1 MTRRG
6 KLGLTL
12 LLVVLAA
19 AGLARWWWQ
28 RSVPPTGPNAAAVNV
43 TGSPHTGP
51 KQTGAAEASIELTGS
66 DVVRARQAE
75 LTRVLT
81 VNGSLKAVN
90 SAVVKSKVAAE
101 LKSLTVREGQRVQAG
116 QRIGQLD
123 ATEFILRLRQA
134 EDQTAAAQAQLDVAQ
149 RTLDNNKALV
159 NQGFISR
166 TALDTSISNA
176 QGAQASLQAARAG
189 AEIARKAV
197 RDCDIVAPISGLVAQ
212 RLAQPGERVGVDGR
226 IVEIVDLAR
235 IELEAAIAPE
245 DVVSLKLGQAA
256 QVFIDGLPD
265 PLPAKVARINPSAQS
280 GSRTVLAYLELPTA
294 PTLRQ
299 GLFAR
304 ANVELQ
310 RKTALVVPAS
320 TLRLDQAQP
329 YVLTLDN
336 GLVRRS
342 RVDTGLRGEAAFD
355 GAPEAV
361 VEITGGLQDGATVL
375 RASVGALREG
385 TRLVLK
391 KGATPAAI
399 PAAPPPPSPPPPT
412 AAAASA
418 TLR

>member
-1 MTRRG
+1 MTRRTT
-6 KLGLTL
+6 LWVAL
-12 LLVVLAA
+12 LLVALVA
-19 AGLARWWWQ
+19 AGLARWWWT
-28 RSVPPTGPNAAAVNV
+28 RPSTTAIAAGAAAPVA
-43 TGSPHTGP
+43 
-51 KQTGAAEASIELTGS
+51 QTAATAAKAATAAAAAPTLELASG

-75 LTRVLT
+75 LTRVLA

-90 SAVVKSKVAAE
+90 SAMVKAKVAAE
-101 LKSLTVREGQRVQAG
+101 LKSLTVREGQSVQAG

-123 ATEFILRLRQA
+123 ATEFVWRLRQA

-166 TALDTSISNA
+166 TALDTSINNA
-176 QGAQASLQAARAG
+176 QGAQASLQAARAA
-189 AEIARKAV
+189 AEIARKSV

-226 IVEIVDLAR
+226 IVEIVDLSR

-245 DVVSLKLGQAA
+245 DVVALRLGQAA
-256 QVFIDGLPD
+256 QVFIDGLPQA
-265 PLPAKVARINPSAQS
+265 LPAKVARINPSAQT

-294 PTLRQ
+294 AALRQ

-310 RKTALVVPAS
+310 RKTALVVPLS
-320 TLRLDQAQP
+320 SLRLDQAQP

-336 GLVRRS
+336 GSVTRR
-342 RVDTGLRGEAAFD
+342 RVDIGLRGEAMFD
-355 GAPEAV
+355 GTIEAV
-361 VEITGGLQDGATVL
+361 VEITAGLNDGATVL

-385 TRLVLK
+385 TRLSLQ
-391 KGATPAAI
+391 
-399 PAAPPPPSPPPPT
+399 AAP
-412 AAAASA
+412 
-418 TLR
+418 R

>member
-1 MTRRG
+1 MTRRTT
-6 KLGLTL
+6 LWVAL
-12 LLVVLAA
+12 LLVALVA
-19 AGLARWWWQ
+19 AGLARWWWT
-28 RSVPPTGPNAAAVNV
+28 RPSTAATTAGAAGAAAAV
-43 TGSPHTGP
+43 T
-51 KQTGAAEASIELTGS
+51 QTAANAAKGATAAKAAAAAPTLELASG

-75 LTRVLT
+75 LTRVLA

-90 SAVVKSKVAAE
+90 SAMVKAKVAAE
-101 LKSLTVREGQRVQAG
+101 LKSLTVREGQSVQAG

-123 ATEFILRLRQA
+123 ATEFVWRLRQA

-166 TALDTSISNA
+166 TALDTSINNA
-176 QGAQASLQAARAG
+176 QGAQASLQAARAA
-189 AEIARKAV
+189 AEIARKSV

-226 IVEIVDLAR
+226 IVEIVDLSR

-245 DVVSLKLGQAA
+245 DVVALRLGQAA
-256 QVFIDGLPD
+256 QVFIDGLPQA
-265 PLPAKVARINPSAQS
+265 LPAKVARINPSAQT

-294 PTLRQ
+294 AALRQ

-310 RKTALVVPAS
+310 RKTALVVPLS
-320 TLRLDQAQP
+320 SLRLDQAQP

-336 GLVRRS
+336 GSVTRR
-342 RVDTGLRGEAAFD
+342 RVDIGLRGEAVFD
-355 GAPEAV
+355 GASEAV
-361 VEITGGLQDGATVL
+361 VEITAGLNDGATVL

-385 TRLVLK
+385 TRLSLQ
-391 KGATPAAI
+391 
-399 PAAPPPPSPPPPT
+399 AAP
-412 AAAASA
+412 
-418 TLR
+418 R